1 MSFGVLIA
9 HFFLVVS
16 SVPFSG
22 CTKFI
27 YPFTYWRTPW
37 LLLSFGNIWVKL
49 LLASKYMFSI
59 YLCKNQR
66 MQLLYHMVRVCLV
79 LQEITKLSSRVAI
92 PFCISQQQWVRVPIA
107 LHPHQHVVVSVFW
120 ILAILIGVCWES
132 LRAGEKGLSKDG
144 GIPSPTQWTWVRAYS
159 QKQWKTG
166 KPGEPQSAQESDTTS
181 QLNNNN
187 SRCIVVSQLILIYNS
202 LRTDD
207 VEHFYMLTCH
217 LYSFFGVMS
226 IQVLL

>member
-9 HFFLVVS
+9 HFFSVVS

-22 CTKFI
+22 CTRFI
-27 YPFTYWRTPW
+27 YPFTYWRTLW

-79 LQEITKLSSRVAI
+79 LQEITKLSSRVAV

-107 LHPHQHVVVSVFW
+107 PHPHQHLVVSVFW
-120 ILAILIGVCWES
+120 ILAILIGVCWGS
-132 LRAGEKGLSKDG
+132 LRAGDRGWQRKVGEHLQCNGHELENIPKNSERQGSLASHSLPNSQTLLS
-144 GIPSPTQWTWVRAYS
+144 
-159 QKQWKTG
+159 
-166 KPGEPQSAQESDTTS
+166 
-181 QLNNNN
+181 N
-187 SRCIVVSQLILIYNS
+187 
-202 LRTDD
+202 
-207 VEHFYMLTCH
+207 
-217 LYSFFGVMS
+217 
-226 IQVLL
+226 